1 MNAELDQLVAE
12 VAEATGAANPAWLED
27 DAPVLE
33 EAEAQDS
40 FYLVGIIG
48 GKDVG
53 KSALVN
59 ALVGREIT
67 LRTSYGPGTQ
77 TVIAYAHASQRKALQ
92 ELLER
97 EVAGRYAII
106 EHDLP
111 HLTRQVLLDLPD
123 IDSHWGDHLAITR
136 KMLRHMLFPVWMQS
150 IEKYADRQPQ
160 ELLARVAAGN
170 APGNFVFCL
179 NKVDQLQRS
188 GVGGQRSEEGDELRQ
203 DYASRLQRVLQLDH
217 TPRIWAISALHPDR
231 YDLPALRETL
241 ARQKSDEAV
250 RESRRK
256 AALRQK
262 ASVLAWLTD
271 QNLPDRAARLARLQD
286 EAEEFVNERLG
297 EPILE
302 SLLPRLTDD
311 PLYRQSI
318 LDDCLSKRV
327 SRWPIVNVLH
337 PIFAAIAGFF
347 RRNAE
352 PAPRPL
358 TTPTGE
364 ALVDQ
369 QLRTLAPDR
378 TLGEMIQRSF
388 ALLQQSQPAASVLY
402 KDRKLWESLPA
413 STAAAKL
420 RDMMIATVDHQ
431 RAAACARLDRDGPWS
446 LLRGLLTIGA
456 LLWFPFIQ
464 PLAETW
470 LANRVAASQPAMQ
483 QQGLPLLFVRLLS
496 LNNLIGTLTSLL
508 IYFAVLWLILRWD
521 TRRRVDR
528 QFARWKRLEGLDPS
542 LSLTA
547 KTLEWLAG
555 LVKPIREAREKMEG
569 LAGRV
574 EELRSSSGAEST

>member
-1 MNAELDQLVAE
+1 
-12 VAEATGAANPAWLED
+12 
-27 DAPVLE
+27 
-33 EAEAQDS
+33 
-40 FYLVGIIG
+40 VGIIG

-67 LRTSYGPGTQ
+67 QRTSYGPGTQ
-77 TVIAYAHASQRKALQ
+77 TVIAYAHASQRKVLR

-97 EVAGRYAII
+97 EVPGRHTIV

-111 HLTRQVLLDLPD
+111 SLSRQVLLDLPD

-160 ELLARVAAGN
+160 ELLAKVAAGN

-179 NKVDQLQRS
+179 NKVDQLQQS
-188 GVGGQRSEEGDELRQ
+188 EVGGQRSEVDDLGQ
-203 DYASRLQRVLQLDH
+203 DYASRLQRVLQLDQP
-217 TPRIWAISALHPDR
+217 PRIWAISALHPER

-250 RESRRK
+250 RESRRR

-262 ASVLAWLTD
+262 ASVLAWLTE
-271 QNLPDRAARLARLQD
+271 QNLPDRAARLARLQE

-297 EPILE
+297 EPLLDT
-302 SLLPRLTDD
+302 LLPRLTDD

-327 SRWPIVNVLH
+327 ARWPIVNVLH
-337 PIFAAIAGFF
+337 PVFAAIAGYF

-369 QLRTLAPDR
+369 QLRSLAPDR

-388 ALLQQSQPAASVLY
+388 ALLQQSQPATSALC
-402 KDRKLWESLPA
+402 KDRKLWESVPA
-413 STAAAKL
+413 ATAAAEL
-420 RDMMIATVDHQ
+420 RDALIGTVDRQ
-431 RAAACARLDRDGPWS
+431 RAAACARIDRDGPWS

-464 PLAETW
+464 PLAEAW
-470 LANRVAASQPAMQ
+470 LANRAAASQPAAP
-483 QQGLPLLFVRLLS
+483 QQGIPLLFVRLLS

-528 QFARWKRLEGLDPS
+528 QFARWKRLESLDPS
-542 LSLTA
+542 LNLTG
-547 KTLEWLAG
+547 KTLEWLSA
-555 LVKPIREAREKMEG
+555 LVAPIREARERMEA
-569 LAGRV
+569 LATRI
-574 EELRSSSGAEST
+574 EDLRKSIGAA

>member
-1 MNAELDQLVAE
+1 MNAELDQLVTD
-12 VAEATGAANPAWLED
+12 VAEAIGAARPAWLED

-33 EAEAQDS
+33 QAGADES

-67 LRTSYGPGTQ
+67 QRTSYGPGTQ
-77 TVIAYAHASQRKALQ
+77 TVIAYAHASRREALQ

-97 EVAGRYAII
+97 EVPGGFTIV

-111 HLTRQVLLDLPD
+111 FLSRQVLLDLPD
-123 IDSHWGDHLAITR
+123 IDSHWGDHLTITR

-160 ELLARVAAGN
+160 ELLAKVAAGN

-188 GVGGQRSEEGDELRQ
+188 EVGGQRSQECDDLRR
-203 DYASRLQRVLQLDH
+203 DYATRLQRVLQLDH
-217 TPRIWAISALHPDR
+217 PPRIWSISALHPDR
-231 YDLPALRETL
+231 YDLPALREAL
-241 ARQKSDEAV
+241 ARQKSDETV
-250 RESRRK
+250 RESRHK

-262 ASVLAWLTD
+262 ASVLAWLAE
-271 QNLPDRAARLARLQD
+271 QKLPDRAARLARLQE
-286 EAEEFVNERLG
+286 EAEEFVNERVG
-297 EPILE
+297 EPLLE
-302 SLLPRLTDD
+302 TLLPRLADD

-318 LDDCLSKRV
+318 LDDCLAKRV

-337 PIFAAIAGFF
+337 PIFAAIAGFLH
-347 RRNAE
+347 RNAE

-369 QLRTLAPDR
+369 QLRMLAPDR

-388 ALLQQSQPAASVLY
+388 ALLQQSQLAVSVLY
-402 KDRKLWESLPA
+402 KDRKLWESVPA
-413 STAAAKL
+413 SIAAAEL
-420 RDMMIATVDHQ
+420 RDALIGTVDRQ
-431 RAAACARLDRDGPWS
+431 RAAACARIDRDGPWS

-456 LLWFPFIQ
+456 LMWFPFIQ
-464 PLAETW
+464 PFAEVW
-470 LANRVAASQPAMQ
+470 LANRAAASQPAAP

-528 QFARWKRLEGLDPS
+528 QFARWKRLENLDPS
-542 LSLTA
+542 LNLMA
-547 KTLEWLAG
+547 KTLEWLST
-555 LVKPIREAREKMEG
+555 LVAPIRLAREAMES

-574 EELRSSSGAEST
+574 KDLRESIGAAEE

>member
-12 VAEATGAANPAWLED
+12 VAEATGAAKPPWLED

-33 EAEAQDS
+33 QAEAQDS

-67 LRTSYGPGTQ
+67 QRTSYGPGTQ
-77 TVIAYAHASQRKALQ
+77 TVIAYAHASQRSVLEK
-92 ELLER
+92 LLDR
-97 EVAGRYAII
+97 EVPDRYTIV

-111 HLTRQVLLDLPD
+111 NQSRQVLLDLPD
-123 IDSHWGDHLAITR
+123 IDSYWGDHLTITR

-160 ELLARVAAGN
+160 ELLAKVAAGN
-170 APGNFVFCL
+170 APGNFLFCL

-188 GVGGQRSEEGDELRQ
+188 EVGGQRSEEVEELRQ
-203 DYASRLQRVLQLDH
+203 DYASRLERVLQLDH
-217 TPRIWAISALHPDR
+217 PPRIWAISALHPDR

-256 AALRQK
+256 AVLRQK
-262 ASVLAWLTD
+262 ASVLAWLTE
-271 QNLPDRAARLARLQD
+271 QNLPDRAARLARLQE

-297 EPILE
+297 EPLLDT
-302 SLLPRLTDD
+302 LLPRLTDD
-311 PLYRQSI
+311 PLHRQSI
-318 LDDCLSKRV
+318 LDDCLSRRV

-358 TTPTGE
+358 TTPSGE

-369 QLRTLAPDR
+369 QLRSLAADR

-388 ALLQQSQPAASVLY
+388 ALLQQSQPTASALY
-402 KDRKLWESLPA
+402 KDRKLWESVPA
-413 STAAAKL
+413 ATAAAEL
-420 RDMMIATVDHQ
+420 RDALIGTVDRQ
-431 RAAACARLDRDGPWS
+431 RAAACARIDRDGPWS

-464 PLAETW
+464 PLAESW
-470 LANRVAASQPAMQ
+470 LANRATASQPAAP
-483 QQGLPLLFVRLLS
+483 QQGFPLLFVRLLS

-528 QFARWKRLEGLDPS
+528 QFARWKRLESLDPS
-542 LSLTA
+542 LNLTA
-547 KTLEWLAG
+547 RTLEWLSA
-555 LVKPIREAREKMEG
+555 LVSPIREARERMEA
-569 LAGRV
+569 LARRV
-574 EELRSSSGAEST
+574 EALRRSVGVE